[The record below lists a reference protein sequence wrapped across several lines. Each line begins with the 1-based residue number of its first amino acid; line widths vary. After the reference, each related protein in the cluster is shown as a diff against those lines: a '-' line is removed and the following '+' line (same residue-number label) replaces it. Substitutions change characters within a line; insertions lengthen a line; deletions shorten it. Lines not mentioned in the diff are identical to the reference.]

1 MKLFKVLQFCRHQ
14 FKTVQFMATTVLTT
28 EDLQQFKV
36 ELLQEIKTLLKE
48 EKPLPTKWLKSTQVR
63 KMLNISP
70 GTIQNLRINGT
81 LPYSKVGGTIYY
93 AYDDILKLLKENKV
107 LNH

>member
-1 MKLFKVLQFCRHQ
+1 
-14 FKTVQFMATTVLTT
+14 MATTVLTT
-28 EDLQQFKV
+28 EDLQQFKI
-36 ELLQEIKTLLKE
+36 ELLQEIKNLIKE
-48 EKPLPTKWLKSTQVR
+48 EKPLPTKWLKSNQVR

-93 AYDDILKLLKENKV
+93 AYDDILKILKENKV